1 MKTCHHVVQGAQ
13 LARANYLVCCT
24 TGSSVTTLPYR
35 PGRNEGTQDKF
46 ETLSTAPLN
55 GRKAW
60 GKGSLSVSR
69 AVEVCHSAVL
79 GEVLCQLGLQK
90 VRTVHLRQA
99 TLAGELRH
107 EHRGMTPQCL
117 HGWGQ
122 HQALEQHDGRPS
134 SAGWRGDGTRLGCLH
149 WKILGKRGRTHNLNL
164 PPRSL
169 SAFIALAHAPPRTPS
184 RAVCA
189 DAQGM

>member
-1 MKTCHHVVQGAQ
+1 MRRRPSSSSKVAKPKFLRVPLLMEHHENMSPRRPERAIGASQ
-13 LARANYLVCCT
+13 
-24 TGSSVTTLPYR
+24 SFSVLHHSIKRHNTPYR

-99 TLAGELRH
+99 TSAGELRH

-122 HQALEQHDGRPS
+122 HQALEQQDGRPS
-134 SAGWRGDGTRLGCLH
+134 SAGWRGDGTRWVACIGRH
-149 WKILGKRGRTHNLNL
+149 RGRE
-164 PPRSL
+164 
-169 SAFIALAHAPPRTPS
+169 AAPTT
-184 RAVCA
+184 
-189 DAQGM
+189 